1 MKILTFLLFICPSLL
16 TAQSDL
22 QKLVDSLK
30 YIADMPYLCETGTG
44 EGCGDRLFWKVV
56 QQKEA
61 AIPLLIACLSDA
73 TATTAT
79 VPNFGGQW
87 AVGDIAYSA
96 LSEIIRDIPTFDLLG
111 VPFDTRDC
119 GYCAYWNH
127 LRKRPRN
134 RRQFKA
140 AVSKWYASNK
150 TSLVWVASDE
160 FLTCDC
166 SGKHPNEGHF
176 ELKK

>member
-1 MKILTFLLFICPSLL
+1 MKILTFLLSICSSLL
-16 TAQSDL
+16 TAQTDL

-30 YIADMPYLCETGTG
+30 YITDMPYICETGTG

-61 AIPLLIACLSDA
+61 AIPLLIARLSDA
-73 TATTAT
+73 TVTVAT

-96 LSEIIRDIPTFDLLG
+96 LSELILDIPTFELLG
-111 VPFDTRDC
+111 VPFDTRGC
-119 GYCAYWNH
+119 GYCAYWRH
-127 LRKRPRN
+127 LRKRHKN
-134 RRQFKA
+134 RKQFKA
-140 AVSKWYASNK
+140 AVSTWYESNK
-150 TSLVWVASDE
+150 AALVWVVSDE
-160 FLTCDC
+160 FQTCDC
-166 SGKHPNEGHF
+166 SGKHPNGGHF